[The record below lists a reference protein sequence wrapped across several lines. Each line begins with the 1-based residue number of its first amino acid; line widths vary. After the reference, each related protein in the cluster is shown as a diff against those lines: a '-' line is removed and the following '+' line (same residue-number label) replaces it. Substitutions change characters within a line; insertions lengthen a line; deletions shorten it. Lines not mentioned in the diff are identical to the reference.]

1 MVSAAIEAP
10 NWNSLPPMM
19 LPARS
24 CSIAG
29 VVDISRV
36 TRTSTGRVNV
46 VATVPTASQVSVL
59 FEVDRLRKSVS
70 VALKKLGGFDV
81 DGLER
86 LGELCGCELK
96 RLSAADGIGAPKSK
110 RLRLDRD
117 DRSGMPPRPAKE
129 PLYAQIRS
137 SLAFVA
143 RLTHLQMG
151 CSDRIGTVNAMYP
164 AV

>member
-1 MVSAAIEAP
+1 MVSAASEAL

-46 VATVPTASQVSVL
+46 DATVPTASQVSVL

-70 VALKKLGGFDV
+70 VALKKFGVGALNVDV
-81 DGLER
+81 LER
-86 LGELCGCELK
+86 SRRPL
-96 RLSAADGIGAPKSK
+96 RLRAEAAVGRRRDRRAEIEG
-110 RLRLDRD
+110 LRLDRATAQACHRD
-117 DRSGMPPRPAKE
+117 QRKNRCTRRSAH
-129 PLYAQIRS
+129 RS
-137 SLAFVA
+137 HSWFVCLICKWDA
-143 RLTHLQMG
+143 
-151 CSDRIGTVNAMYP
+151 
-164 AV
+164 